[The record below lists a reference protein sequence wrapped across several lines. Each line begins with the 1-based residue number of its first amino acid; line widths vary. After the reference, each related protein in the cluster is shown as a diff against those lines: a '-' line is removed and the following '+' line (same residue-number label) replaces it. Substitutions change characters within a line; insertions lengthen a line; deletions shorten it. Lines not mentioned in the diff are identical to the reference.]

1 MSEEEVV
8 PENIIQL
15 NLNNVLAAIV
25 KTFGGVS
32 IPIDDVL
39 AGYEDKS
46 LAVTFD
52 EDARVLEITLVDNSE
67 VME

>member
-39 AGYEDKS
+39 AEYEDKS

-67 VME
+67 VVE